1 MLVAVKFDTLGDKL
15 FMVKTKVLVESLAE
29 RGKEV
34 DVQALCYTLAHVNAR
49 KLIYT
54 LTNGLLLVEE
64 DKVGNM
70 PVKVERKAVL
80 DTMADR
86 KTEVKV
92 HTLGEHTLA
101 GRHVKVYTKALNY

>member
-15 FMVKTKVLVESLAE
+15 FMVKTKVVVESLAE

-86 KTEVKV
+86 ETEVKV
-92 HTLGEHTLA
+92 HTLGEHTLP
-101 GRHVKVYTKALNY
+101 GRQVKVYTKALNY